1 MLMPV
6 APSLE
11 DRTTAKDR
19 STAVD
24 LLPAEIDFYSAYDWC
39 LDPHLTFRDAIDHLH
54 DELERFDVVP
64 KGWQAVEV
72 ATNVYLLSCAL
83 LNGVDEYLRGP
94 ILRMPKQLT
103 GALAGRSARWMTQK
117 VTELLRRRSRA
128 QARRWRERW
137 HVDLI
142 DMLAV
147 FARGTS
153 DPKAFAEGAGRM
165 ANLLRAPLPADLP
178 DMRLG
183 IPSPFRRLD
192 MTHFDVVALGRR
204 FMERFADRSQPILF
218 LGLRTSGTYFAT
230 LLHAVFQSEGYD
242 EVRSLTVHPKKGPG
256 SRERNELRYYA
267 ARGYSIAIV
276 DDPPHTGNS
285 ISLALDIARRS
296 GFDLGK
302 VTVLVPTH
310 PARPNWSNSLPAHL
324 VISLAP
330 QQWHKKRLLD
340 PKMVERRL
348 SEYCGGHSLAEL
360 RLIESPRVAEFNA
373 RLQSCADRKR
383 GSMLKRVFEV
393 CLHTGGGQIETRYV
407 LAKGVGIGWLGY
419 HAFLAGH
426 RLSGFVPPIIGL
438 RDGILY
444 MEWLPPV
451 SAAEAGH
458 CDRDSWIETAASYV
472 AARVRSLAL
481 PKSRVP
487 GKAVYE
493 NGFRLLAEVLSRSY
507 GRFVAN
513 SLMQARL
520 EERLSKQTLQ
530 FPTLIDANMDSA
542 EWIAAARGPLKTD
555 YEHHGFGK
563 TELNGIDPAYDLAEF
578 ILSLE
583 LTPDEEGRLIKRYVD
598 ESRDVDVDRRL
609 FMNKLLAGLW
619 TMSSVQEN
627 LFGVQQSAEEQR
639 ELHRRFMGAWNFL
652 TVQTARFCGAHC
664 RPSQASPWRSP
675 FVALDIDGVLDHRL
689 FGYPC
694 TTAAGIEALRLLSAG
709 GFSVGV
715 NTARS
720 VAEVREYCEAYG
732 LAGGVAENGAYLW
745 DAVAQ
750 RGRVLIGAEALRQL
764 EELRRTLQQVPGIF
778 LDDRH
783 QYSIRA
789 FTYER
794 ETSSLLRFMKSVR
807 SFSVGDG
814 APGPISSLLVNHLL
828 AELRLDRLSFH
839 HTTIDTTVIAKE
851 ANKGGGLL
859 ALRDWVLRPDAET
872 IAVGDSE
879 ADLSMFRVATH
890 SFAPAQIGCARQ
902 ARLLGC
908 RISRQRYQRGLLD
921 IAHMLVRSRS
931 LQDRRRVDESTFE
944 ADHQSLFLELLQAA
958 DGAQAKSLVGAI
970 LDPATWRH
978 LVH

>member
-11 DRTTAKDR
+11 GR
-19 STAVD
+19 STAVAP
-24 LLPAEIDFYSAYDWC
+24 LPAEIDFYSAYDWC
-39 LDPHLTFRDAIDHLH
+39 LDPHLTLRDAIGHLRG
-54 DELERFDVVP
+54 ELEKFDVVP
-64 KGWQAVEV
+64 QGWQTVEV

-94 ILRMPKQLT
+94 VLRMPKQLAAT
-103 GALAGRSARWMTQK
+103 LPGRSARWMTRK
-117 VTELLRRRSRA
+117 FTESLRRRSRTPV
-128 QARRWRERW
+128 RRWRDRW
-137 HVDLI
+137 HADLI

-147 FARGTS
+147 FARGAS
-153 DPKAFAEGAGRM
+153 DPKAFVDSRDRLAD
-165 ANLLRAPLPADLP
+165 LLHAPLPSDLHGT
-178 DMRLG
+178 RLG

-192 MTHFDVVALGRR
+192 LTHVDVVTLGRR
-204 FMERFADRSQPILF
+204 FMERFADRSRPIVI
-218 LGLRTSGTYFAT
+218 LGLRTSGTYFAA
-230 LLHAVFQSEGYD
+230 LLHAVLRSEGYD
-242 EVRSLTVHPKKGPG
+242 DVRSLTVHPKKGAG
-256 SRERNELRYYA
+256 SRELNELRSYA

-310 PARPNWSNSLPAHL
+310 PARPSWSKSLPAHL
-324 VISLAP
+324 VISLDP
-330 QQWHKKRLLD
+330 EQWHKKRLLD
-340 PKMVERRL
+340 PEIVQRRL
-348 SEYCGGHSLAEL
+348 SEYCGGHGFAEL
-360 RLIESPRVAEFNA
+360 RLIDSPRVAEFNA
-373 RLQSCADRKR
+373 RLQDSADRKR
-383 GSMLKRVFEV
+383 GSMLKQVYEMR
-393 CLHTGGGQIETRYV
+393 LHTGRGQGETRYV
-407 LAKGVGIGWLGY
+407 LAKGVGVGWLGY

-426 RLSGFVPPIIGL
+426 RLSGFVPPIFGL

-444 MEWLPPV
+444 MEWLPPT
-451 SAAEAGH
+451 STAEGGH
-458 CDRDSWIETAASYV
+458 CDRDAWIETAASYV

-481 PKSRVP
+481 PKGRVP

-513 SLMQARL
+513 SLMQARV
-520 EERLSKQTLQ
+520 EQRLSKQTLP
-530 FPTLIDANMDSA
+530 FPTLIDGNMHGA
-542 EWIAAARGPLKTD
+542 EWISAADGPLKTD

-563 TELNGIDPAYDLAEF
+563 TELNGIDPAYDLADF

-583 LTPDEEGRLIKRYVD
+583 LTSDEERRLIERYVA
-598 ESRDVDVDRRL
+598 ESGDVNVNHRL

-639 ELHRRFMGAWNFL
+639 GLHRRFMGAWNFL
-652 TVQTARFCGAHC
+652 TVQTARFCGTHC
-664 RPSQASPWRSP
+664 RLSQASPWRSP

-694 TTAAGIEALRLLSAG
+694 TTAAGIGALRLLSTG

-732 LAGGVAENGAYLW
+732 LAGGVAENGTYLW
-745 DAVAQ
+745 DAMAG
-750 RGRVLIGAEALRQL
+750 RGRVLVGAEALRQL
-764 EELRRTLQQVPGIF
+764 EQLRRALQQIPGIF

-789 FTYER
+789 ITYER
-794 ETSSLLRFMKSVR
+794 ESSSLLRFMKSVR

-814 APGPISSLLVNHLL
+814 APGPISSLLMNHLMTD
-828 AELRLDRLSFH
+828 LRLDRLSFH

-851 ANKGGGLL
+851 TNKGVGLL
-859 ALRDWVLRPDAET
+859 ALRDWVLGPDAET

-921 IAHMLVRSRS
+921 IARLLVRARS
-931 LQDRRRVDESTFE
+931 LQDRHE
-944 ADHQSLFLELLQAA
+944 ADDPMFGADRDSFFLELLQAA
-958 DGAQAKSLVGAI
+958 DRPQAKSLVAAVF
-970 LDPATWRH
+970 DPATWRH